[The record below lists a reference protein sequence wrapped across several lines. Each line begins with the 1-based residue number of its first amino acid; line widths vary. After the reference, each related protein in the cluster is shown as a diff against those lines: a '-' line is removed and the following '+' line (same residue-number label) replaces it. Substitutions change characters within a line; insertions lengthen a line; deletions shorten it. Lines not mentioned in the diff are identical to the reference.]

1 MLRYVV
7 DKIAHSINGPN
18 RVRVGTIQAFLNSDE
33 NSPLD
38 THLSRT
44 VIDRANQQL
53 AQLAEHYFQ
62 EPKELVK
69 AYEEKYNY
77 LIDGQAQADAD
88 KFNAENHTFDEY
100 TKVSGDKL
108 SNASFSTESSL

>member
-1 MLRYVV
+1 MV
-7 DKIAHSINGPN
+7 DKIAHSINGPT
-18 RVRVGTIQAFLNSDE
+18 RVRIGTIQAFLNSEE

-38 THLSRT
+38 TRLSQT

-100 TKVSGDKL
+100 TKVNSDKL
-108 SNASFSTESSL
+108 SNVSFYTDSSI